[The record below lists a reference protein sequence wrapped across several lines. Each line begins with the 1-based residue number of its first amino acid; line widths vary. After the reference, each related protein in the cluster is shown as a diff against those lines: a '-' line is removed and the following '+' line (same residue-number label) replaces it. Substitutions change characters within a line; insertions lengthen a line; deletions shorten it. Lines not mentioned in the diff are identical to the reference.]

1 MFRRLSSTKITDKL
15 HRIKEQGSMILELFR
30 LDSTL
35 SMRYV
40 QMFDQIDK
48 VLGKNIR
55 DAITEM
61 FRRLIHNHDNIHT
74 NSIDIKEGIRSI
86 LDSLPTHITSMS
98 NWNRIRMMKFM
109 LVWVEKIN
117 SLSVVLQLWKQLP
130 RLVEQYDDAQLQ
142 EYLTQVQQISI
153 ENHSKALAILSQTIS
168 TAKEIDQQIQPKLWL
183 EDIQAELLLYAQAH
197 CGDWS
202 GVRIQ
207 ITDKDAFTDGRNIY
221 LPRFIEGNIAKNRE
235 RYTILTA
242 LQAGY
247 IEFETLNFILEDVF
261 SIVPVAREQE
271 TDMERLFRGFQNSS
285 LAKELFF
292 LIEQYRVSHLVG
304 RQYPGIADAV
314 QEYLYE
320 IWFAQK
326 DLAQPTE
333 IRRVVR
339 DFGWMLFAST
349 DEKRHAMAV
358 WAQTLVVDTFAPF
371 FVQPSTLPSVYT
383 TISLLQRIY
392 QRVYTL
398 MGNNPYPLLFAGAV
412 VMGVDTSAWSI
423 DAIEEEKQAKQQSKR
438 EQISLYRSLQE
449 QRTKKEKQA
458 ELLLDKTA
466 IDIHNAG
473 PVQTKESSNAKYK
486 PWKASDIS
494 VLSSEHFQYPEWDCH
509 VGNYRGNWTTVRE
522 FIVQANVGAGDMG
535 VAFATETAQQYAM
548 EISMLQRRFQAIQA
562 QRFQRVVGAYDGD
575 DIDLSKWMEF
585 YVQKKS
591 GLALDSNLY
600 TQHKKMHRDIAV
612 GLLMDLSSSTNEIT
626 EKSKRIVDIE
636 KEAIFVL
643 AEALQSVGDK
653 FAVYAW
659 SGYSRHNVEFYVAKE
674 PQEPWNQESK
684 SRLGQLY
691 WNAENRD
698 GTAIRH
704 CVQKMRS
711 WSAQKKILF
720 VVSDGRP
727 SDGGCPDYHDVYA
740 QEDTKQALIEAKKQG
755 IHSFCVTVDP
765 YGQEYLESMFGVG
778 NFIVI
783 EDIASLPEKIGRLYY
798 SLSVGR

>member
-1 MFRRLSSTKITDKL
+1 
-15 HRIKEQGSMILELFR
+15 
-30 LDSTL
+30 
-35 SMRYV
+35 
-40 QMFDQIDK
+40 
-48 VLGKNIR
+48 
-55 DAITEM
+55 
-61 FRRLIHNHDNIHT
+61 
-74 NSIDIKEGIRSI
+74 
-86 LDSLPTHITSMS
+86 
-98 NWNRIRMMKFM
+98 
-109 LVWVEKIN
+109 
-117 SLSVVLQLWKQLP
+117 
-130 RLVEQYDDAQLQ
+130 
-142 EYLTQVQQISI
+142 
-153 ENHSKALAILSQTIS
+153 
-168 TAKEIDQQIQPKLWL
+168 
-183 EDIQAELLLYAQAH
+183 
-197 CGDWS
+197 
-202 GVRIQ
+202 
-207 ITDKDAFTDGRNIY
+207 
-221 LPRFIEGNIAKNRE
+221 
-235 RYTILTA
+235 
-242 LQAGY
+242 
-247 IEFETLNFILEDVF
+247 
-261 SIVPVAREQE
+261 
-271 TDMERLFRGFQNSS
+271 
-285 LAKELFF
+285 
-292 LIEQYRVSHLVG
+292 
-304 RQYPGIADAV
+304 
-314 QEYLYE
+314 
-320 IWFAQK
+320 
-326 DLAQPTE
+326 
-333 IRRVVR
+333 VVR
-339 DFGWMLFAST
+339 DFAWMLCAST
-349 DEKRHAMAV
+349 DQERHSMAV

-371 FVQPSTLPSVYT
+371 FAQPSTLPSVYT
-383 TISLLQRIY
+383 TISLLQQMY
-392 QRVYTL
+392 QKLYTL
-398 MGNNPYPLLFAGAV
+398 MGNNPYPLLFAGSV

-423 DAIEEEKQAKQQSKR
+423 EAIEEERQAKQQSKR

-449 QRTKKEKQA
+449 QRTKQEKQA
-458 ELLLDKTA
+458 ELLLEKTA

-494 VLSSEHFQYPEWDCH
+494 VLSSAHFQYPEWDCH
-509 VGNYRGNWTTVRE
+509 VGNYRNNWTTVRE
-522 FIVQANVGAGDMG
+522 FIVQAGVGKGITDMG
-535 VAFATETAQQYAM
+535 ATFATETAQQYAV
-548 EISMLQRRFQAIQA
+548 EISILQRRFQAIQA

-643 AEALQSVGDK
+643 AEAVQSVGDK

-674 PQEPWNQESK
+674 LQEPWNQESQ

-698 GTAIRH
+698 GAAIRH